1 MSPVEGVEP
10 GPFTGQFLDGRYRLE
25 SLIAAGGMGEVWRAR
40 DELLGRPVAVKLV
53 KDAYAGDEAFLA
65 RFRSEARTAAAL
77 SHPGVAQVFDYGEH
91 NGSPLG
97 RPFLVMELV
106 SGRQLSALL
115 ATVGTLPAGVV
126 LDIVGQAARALY
138 AAQRIGITH
147 RDIKPSNLLVTDDGR
162 VKITDFGIAA
172 GPGPRAAGTPGT
184 EQRGPRAADRE
195 DAGLVLG
202 TPAYMSPEQ
211 AKGKP
216 VTPASDIYSLGMVA
230 YQCAAG
236 RLPFT
241 GGTPLAI
248 AIAHAEKQPRRL
260 PGAIPAP
267 VRELI
272 MGMIAADP
280 RWRPAAAEVAE
291 SASVLLLF
299 TDGPQLADVAASV
312 PAGPGGL
319 LTDRDQPGKTLLR
332 PLVHFR
338 RPADSRNG
346 HRRRTVIA
354 AAVLAASAGGLSAAV
369 AAAVVGNPAPIKHT
383 DSHRPVAV
391 APTRTPRP
399 TRRSTPPP
407 SKAPLTI
414 SAGNTQPAQPL
425 RATSAPAPP
434 PSSPASPPPPR
445 SPSPS
450 PSATPIG
457 PPTPTPTPP
466 PTSPPPTSPPPTSP
480 PPTSPPPTSP
490 PPPRNQVG
498 QATLAI
504 G

>member
-1 MSPVEGVEP
+1 MPPVEGVER
-10 GPFTGQFLDGRYRLE
+10 GPFAGQLLDGRYRLE

-53 KDAYAGDEAFLA
+53 KDAYAGEAFLA

-91 NGSPLG
+91 DGSPLG

-106 SGRQLSALL
+106 NGRQLSALL

-138 AAQRIGITH
+138 AAHRIGITH
-147 RDIKPSNLLVTDDGR
+147 RDIKPANLLVTDDGR

-241 GGTPLAI
+241 GETPIAI

-280 RWRPAAAEVAE
+280 RWRPASAAEVAE

-312 PAGPGGL
+312 PAGSGDL
-319 LTDRDQPGKTLLR
+319 LTGRDQRGKTLQQ

-346 HRRRTVIA
+346 HRRRAVIA

-369 AAAVVGNPAPIKHT
+369 AAGNPAPVKHT
-383 DSHRPVAV
+383 VSHRPVAV

-414 SAGNTQPAQPL
+414 SVGNTQPAQPV

-434 PSSPASPPPPR
+434 PTSSPASPPPPR

-450 PSATPIG
+450 PSATPID
-457 PPTPTPTPP
+457 PPTPTPP
-466 PTSPPPTSPPPTSP
+466 PTSPSPTSPPPTSP
-480 PPTSPPPTSP
+480 SPTSSPPTSP
-490 PPPRNQVG
+490 PPPPNQVG
-498 QATLAI
+498 QAILAI